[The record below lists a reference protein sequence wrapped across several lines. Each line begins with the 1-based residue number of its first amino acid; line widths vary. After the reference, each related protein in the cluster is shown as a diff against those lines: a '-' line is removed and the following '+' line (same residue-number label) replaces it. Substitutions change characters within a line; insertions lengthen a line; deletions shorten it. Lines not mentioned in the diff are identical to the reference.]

1 MIFLMIYFSNDF
13 LMIYCIKCFIGD
25 KYGNEMLPMEF
36 TVDEYNAIRTAALE
50 SGIPADG
57 KFFAKNI

>member
-1 MIFLMIYFSNDF
+1 MIF